1 MPHSSPAETQTRWAA
16 RSPSVIDGALGL
28 VVDHLAFFPSIPGT
42 RLCRSGCGLGRWG
55 SSIPTPTA
63 AAAGRGSC
71 GAPLGACRR
80 RTPTSTAPL
89 LLTMLPLRASPPAP
103 SIGSA
108 RKRIEEHTYPHFTMI
123 GKSLGSVYLSWEAL
137 CKFTPQFYFDTSGYA
152 FTYPLAWIFGCKV
165 ICYTHYPTISSDMVS
180 RVLQSSSMYNND
192 SLTASSIL
200 LSRCKVVYYTIFS
213 RLYGLVGSSAHLAMV
228 NSLRTRSHIDCLW
241 KIPQRTERVYPP
253 CDTSSLQMLPL
264 EKPVR
269 SPVIISVAQ
278 FRPEKEMSV
287 NALIMWS
294 YGFKAH
300 SPQLE
305 AFAHAV
311 GILYQDMPRPKL
323 QFVGSCWNKQDEE
336 RLQKPKDRCW
346 ELNLDNFVEF
356 HRMDVVQLLGG
367 PVAGL
372 HSMID
377 EHFRISVVEHMA
389 SGVIPIAHNSAGP
402 KMDIVLDEGGRQTG
416 FLASNKEEYTEAILQ
431 VIKMPE
437 AERLAIDAAARKRA
451 QRFLGQKFFEDFKAA
466 VRPILAP
473 KSSS

>member
-253 CDTSSLQMLPL
+253 CDTSSLQ
-264 EKPVR
+264 
-269 SPVIISVAQ
+269 
-278 FRPEKEMSV
+278 
-287 NALIMWS
+287 
-294 YGFKAH
+294 AH

-389 SGVIPIAHNSAGP
+389 SGVIPIGP

>member
-1 MPHSSPAETQTRWAA
+1 MALWVLLSTTLLSSLLSLRLWSRAVGFFHPYTDGGGGGKRVLWCAVRSVQEENPDLHCAFTVDDASPKSLAA
-16 RSPSVIDGALGL
+16 RALDRFSV
-28 VVDHLAFFPSIPGT
+28 VHLY
-42 RLCRSGCGLGRWG
+42 R
-55 SSIPTPTA
+55 
-63 AAAGRGSC
+63 
-71 GAPLGACRR
+71 
-80 RTPTSTAPL
+80 
-89 LLTMLPLRASPPAP
+89 
-103 SIGSA
+103 

-192 SLTASSIL
+192 SLTA
-200 LSRCKVVYYTIFS
+200 S

-389 SGVIPIAHNSAGP
+389 SGVIPIG
-402 KMDIVLDEGGRQTG
+402 
-416 FLASNKEEYTEAILQ
+416 
-431 VIKMPE
+431 
-437 AERLAIDAAARKRA
+437 
-451 QRFLGQKFFEDFKAA
+451 
-466 VRPILAP
+466 
-473 KSSS
+473 

>member
-42 RLCRSGCGLGRWG
+42 RLCRSGCD
-55 SSIPTPTA
+55 
-63 AAAGRGSC
+63 
-71 GAPLGACRR
+71 LGAVGFFHPYTDGGGGGKRVLWCAVRSVQEENPDLHCAF
-80 RTPTSTAPL
+80 TVDD
-89 LLTMLPLRASPPAP
+89 ASPKSLAARALDRF
-103 SIGSA
+103 SVVHLYR

-152 FTYPLAWIFGCKV
+152 FSTRLLGFLGAKLFAIL
-165 ICYTHYPTISSDMVS
+165 TIRPSA
-180 RVLQSSSMYNND
+180 RIWFLSSSMYNND

-253 CDTSSLQMLPL
+253 CDTSSLQ
-264 EKPVR
+264 
-269 SPVIISVAQ
+269 
-278 FRPEKEMSV
+278 
-287 NALIMWS
+287 
-294 YGFKAH
+294 AH

-356 HRMDVVQLLGG
+356 HRDVMYRDVVQLLGG

-389 SGVIPIAHNSAGP
+389 SGVIPIGP

>member
-253 CDTSSLQMLPL
+253 CDTSSLQ
-264 EKPVR
+264 
-269 SPVIISVAQ
+269 
-278 FRPEKEMSV
+278 
-287 NALIMWS
+287 
-294 YGFKAH
+294 AH